1 MENRTVLGIGG
12 SPSFCWRESATTKK
26 ALRPIDIRSGE
37 LMILIGF
44 PTDKR
49 SKTISRMAKSSFS
62 WAINWIIL
70 TKMLRGVSLGTTAFE
85 PLGNSWKRYVRINDK
100 STNSTRDTLS
110 LYVFPY
116 HPYIPGKLRLILLS
130 IINNY

>member
-1 MENRTVLGIGG
+1 M
-12 SPSFCWRESATTKK
+12 
-26 ALRPIDIRSGE
+26 DIRSGE

-62 WAINWIIL
+62 CAINWIIL

-85 PLGNSWKRYVRINDK
+85 PLGNSWKRDVR
-100 STNSTRDTLS
+100 
-110 LYVFPY
+110 YE
-116 HPYIPGKLRLILLS
+116 
-130 IINNY
+130 IIKNQQI